1 MTDPISRYFAFTRRS
16 IKGPFYPK
24 DLAQLPGFGRSTLV
38 CPEAALGQWREAY
51 LESAFQTLLEPAG
64 QAKPRPPS
72 PHEAAED
79 RAVRSLLE
87 KAIHKNSQLDTDV
100 REMKREYGQA
110 KRRFE
115 DELRK
120 KDQEIKALAEQLKRT
135 AAAHTAQTEHPSW
148 EHLYKTQK
156 KRADEKLFEATQSL
170 SEKSEENL
178 RLRGQIQ
185 NMVDTYEDSKRNL
198 LDKAAKAQ
206 TETAGRLKDLASE
219 LEEKEL
225 IIKTMAD
232 SMQSVLGK
240 NEEFQH
246 IMLDERRDHEEQ
258 NARFCEEI
266 GKLKGEVKWKQQE
279 LDRLK
284 SDLFDALNKIHEFES
299 AGDLKTREEE
309 ELYGVIHAKVK
320 ILTGYFENLESRLK
334 YAFKKV

>member
-1 MTDPISRYFAFTRRS
+1 MTDPISRYFAFTKRS

-24 DLAQLPGFGRSTLV
+24 DLAQLPGFGRNTLI
-38 CPEAALGQWREAY
+38 CPEASLGQWREAY

-64 QAKPRPPS
+64 QAKPRPPLT
-72 PHEAAED
+72 HETADD

-87 KAIHKNSQLDTDV
+87 KAINKNSQLDNDV
-100 REMKREYGQA
+100 KEMKREYSHE

-115 DELRK
+115 DEIRK
-120 KDQEIKALAEQLKRT
+120 KDQEIKALAEKLKRT
-135 AAAHTAQTEHPSW
+135 AAAQMAQAEHPSW
-148 EHLYKTQK
+148 EQLYKTLK
-156 KRADEKLFEATQSL
+156 KRADDKIFEATQEL

-185 NMVDTYEDSKRNL
+185 NMVDTYEDSKRDL
-198 LDKAAKAQ
+198 LEKGSKTQA
-206 TETAGRLKDLASE
+206 ETAGRLKELSSE

-240 NEEFQH
+240 SEDFQH
-246 IMLDERRDHEEQ
+246 IMLDERRDYEEQ
-258 NARFCEEI
+258 NTRFCEEI

-299 AGDLKTREEE
+299 MGDMKTREQE